1 MIKDD
6 SVKRVIV
13 RKDSILRNLLPVS
26 IRYSIAF
33 WKCELI
39 LLGAGV
45 AHGFLHGLP
54 TPCCNT
60 IGMYVLNSLYLQHIE
75 FEILIFRRFLPIFNS
90 SNIVAT
96 KSLSSPFGYNDC
108 DTSQY
113 IHYSQSTH
121 QQPSSSSNVLGVN
134 MAIERDSSVSE
145 AQLNSDGIFN
155 RLNQYPLPMPPLPPN
170 IQLPYQTVAPTT
182 IGETER
188 YQLH

>member
-1 MIKDD
+1 MGCQRLVVTQ
-6 SVKRVIV
+6 SGCT
-13 RKDSILRNLLPVS
+13 
-26 IRYSIAF
+26 YSIAF
-33 WKCELI
+33 I
-39 LLGAGV
+39 LNIMSSKFSFFAD
-45 AHGFLHGLP
+45 
-54 TPCCNT
+54 
-60 IGMYVLNSLYLQHIE
+60 SS
-75 FEILIFRRFLPIFNS
+75 PIFNS

-145 AQLNSDGIFN
+145 AHSNSDGIFN

-170 IQLPYQTVAPTT
+170 VQLPYQTVAVAPTT
-182 IGETER
+182 IGEIER
-188 YQLH
+188 YQLQ